1 MMDKLSRPVRRA
13 LALALLLAVLVIAV
27 SSTVL
32 PFLAT
37 AADLSDRIEQSRE
50 LVSRLR
56 EANQTSDTDTT
67 DWQRLAT
74 EAAKRNFISGDSPTI
89 RMANVQS
96 AVMQILGED
105 SLKPRSIRNL
115 PPRIRAGLKLLG
127 VQVQINGTLAQ
138 LQSVLTRLDA
148 HRPQVLVEDMQ
159 ITPARLSVGS
169 GEASQISLEVRMDI
183 FGIEASNHANE
194 LKP

>member
-1 MMDKLSRPVRRA
+1 MMDNLSRPVRRA

-27 SSTVL
+27 SGTVL

-37 AADLSDRIEQSRE
+37 AADLSDRIEQSQE
-50 LVSRLR
+50 LVSRLG

-74 EAAKRNFISGDSPTI
+74 EAAKRNFIPGDSPMI

-96 AVMQILGED
+96 AVVQILGED

-115 PPRIRAGLKLLG
+115 PPRTRAGLKLLG

-138 LQSVLTRLDA
+138 VQSVLTRLDA

-159 ITPARLSVGS
+159 ITPAPPSMGS
-169 GEASQISLEVRMDI
+169 GETSPRSLEVRMDI
-183 FGIEASNHANE
+183 FGIEASNHTNE
-194 LKP
+194 LN